1 MVINMIL
8 AVIILG
14 LLGQLLKNTWFEGW
28 DRPFRIFDS
37 LAEVHSVAGYRMFHN
52 SFPSGHSIVV
62 SAVISTYVFSSRPG
76 LVLQAVLALAVMV
89 ISYTRIY
96 VGVHFPGDVL
106 VGTLIGLVGA
116 WLLALTIY
124 PRVNSW
130 LNKLNVKN
138 IKRLNNRLL
147 VVAGIGLVM
156 GIVLV
161 ILSLNHV

>member
-1 MVINMIL
+1 
-8 AVIILG
+8 
-14 LLGQLLKNTWFEGW
+14 
-28 DRPFRIFDS
+28 
-37 LAEVHSVAGYRMFHN
+37 
-52 SFPSGHSIVV
+52 VV